1 MERVTAV
8 PLRIRPGMDVF
19 SAYQNQYIGTV
30 IKVWPGKPA
39 PSGTGNPARET
50 VATMEAVQGNPP
62 LRAEGGASVSPT
74 AHVGSKT
81 LGEELGPFPTEEL
94 GNDGPINQS
103 AAQGYGTRGS
113 EPDIV
118 LFAVR
123 PGRINLGPLTP
134 PLYIPTAAV
143 RSISMARVVLD
154 VQRDQ
159 IPLEWRRAPHVL

>member
-1 MERVTAV
+1 MDGVAAV

-30 IKVWPGKPA
+30 IRVWPGKRA
-39 PSGTGNPARET
+39 ASGTENSARET
-50 VATMEAVQGNPP
+50 GSTIEAVRGNPP
-62 LRAEGGASVSPT
+62 LQAEGGAAVSPT
-74 AHVGSKT
+74 AHIGSKT
-81 LGEELGPFPTEEL
+81 LGEELGPFPTEAL

-103 AAQGYGTRGS
+103 AARKYGTGGS
-113 EPDIV
+113 EPDVV

-143 RSISMARVVLD
+143 RSVSMARVILD

-159 IPLEWRRAPHVL
+159 IPPEWRQAPHVV